1 MKPPA
6 SWNASKRWHRSSSI
20 SWTGSRSRPCAI
32 KRGGC
37 SSCRGIIGYL
47 LSLRLRLQ
55 PAGVPLG
62 HGSAHLVRVALR
74 FGRVA
79 RDSPACDEDRGGED
93 SGRKQGTYR
102 LSPGEG
108 PVEPRVRN
116 VRDRLSPIGGMVSWP
131 GPSWSGEDKGRRDT
145 GRAPPAHRG
154 SPSRRIAPQQ
164 LVDEARALGDGG
176 SEPDQVAEQLDPGRV
191 DERHA
196 GEVQA
201 EAARR
206 GVQLLADATQLV
218 DPGAKELAL
227 ELERGGRVARV
238 VVDSRDLQHIRLP
251 CEQSDLDDEHA
262 VRELH
267 AGCQAAAP
275 ENRFVVDPDEE
286 TT

>member
-1 MKPPA
+1 M
-6 SWNASKRWHRSSSI
+6 I
-20 SWTGSRSRPCAI
+20 V
-32 KRGGC
+32 
-37 SSCRGIIGYL
+37 YL
-47 LSLRLRLQ
+47 LSIRLRLQ
-55 PAGVPLG
+55 LAGVPPG

-74 FGRVA
+74 FGRA
-79 RDSPACDEDRGGED
+79 AWDSPACDEDRGGED

-102 LSPGEG
+102 LSPREG

-116 VRDRLSPIGGMVSWP
+116 VRDRFSPIGGLGSWP
-131 GPSWSGEDKGRRDT
+131 GPSGPGEDTGRHDT
-145 GRAPPAHRG
+145 GRAPPASRG

-176 SEPDQVAEQLDPGRV
+176 SEPDQGAEQLDPGRV

-227 ELERGGRVARV
+227 ELERGGRVARA
-238 VVDSRDLQHIRLP
+238 VVDSRDLQHGRLP

-267 AGCQAAAP
+267 AGCQAATSEIAI
-275 ENRFVVDPDEE
+275 VGDPDEE

>member
-1 MKPPA
+1 
-6 SWNASKRWHRSSSI
+6 
-20 SWTGSRSRPCAI
+20 
-32 KRGGC
+32 
-37 SSCRGIIGYL
+37 IIGYL
-47 LSLRLRLQ
+47 LSRRLRLQ
-55 PAGVPLG
+55 LADVPLC

-74 FGRVA
+74 FGPA
-79 RDSPACDEDRGGED
+79 AWDSPACDEDRGGED

-116 VRDRLSPIGGMVSWP
+116 VRDRLSPIGGLGSWP
-131 GPSWSGEDKGRRDT
+131 GPSGSGEDKGRRDT

-164 LVDEARALGDGG
+164 LADEARALGDGG
-176 SEPDQVAEQLDPGRV
+176 SEADQVAEQLDPGRV

-206 GVQLLADATQLV
+206 GVQRLAGATQFV

-227 ELERGGRVARV
+227 ELERGDRVARA
-238 VVDSRDLQHIRLP
+238 VVDSRDLQHDRLP
-251 CEQSDLDDEHA
+251 CEQSDLDDGRA
-262 VRELH
+262 GTELH

-275 ENRFVVDPDEE
+275 EIASSEIPTKKRLGVIARRGPGPTAREGMGDRCHGISGPRNIGAATALRG
-286 TT
+286 

>member
-6 SWNASKRWHRSSSI
+6 SWNASKRSHRSSSI

-47 LSLRLRLQ
+47 LSLRLRLRL
-55 PAGVPLG
+55 AGVPLG

-74 FGRVA
+74 FGRAA

-116 VRDRLSPIGGMVSWP
+116 VRDRLSPIGGLGSWP
-131 GPSWSGEDKGRRDT
+131 GPSGSGEDKGRRDT
-145 GRAPPAHRG
+145 GQAPPAHRG

-164 LVDEARALGDGG
+164 LVDEARARRDRG
-176 SEPDQVAEQLDPGRV
+176 SPSDQIAEQVDSGRV
-191 DERHA
+191 DERHG
-196 GEVQA
+196 GEVEV

-206 GVQLLADATQLV
+206 GRQLFAGAAQLF
-218 DPGAKELAL
+218 DPGTDELAFKL
-227 ELERGGRVARV
+227 
-238 VVDSRDLQHIRLP
+238 
-251 CEQSDLDDEHA
+251 
-262 VRELH
+262 
-267 AGCQAAAP
+267 
-275 ENRFVVDPDEE
+275 
-286 TT
+286 

>member
-37 SSCRGIIGYL
+37 SSCRGTIGYL

-55 PAGVPLG
+55 LADVPPG

-74 FGRVA
+74 FGRAA

-102 LSPGEG
+102 LSPGED

-116 VRDRLSPIGGMVSWP
+116 VRDRLSPIGGLGSWP
-131 GPSWSGEDKGRRDT
+131 GPSGSGEDNGRRDT

-154 SPSRRIAPQQ
+154 SASRRIAPPQ
-164 LVDEARALGDGG
+164 LVDEARARGDDG
-176 SEPDQVAEQLDPGRV
+176 SEPDQGAQQLPPGRV
-191 DERHA
+191 E
-196 GEVQA
+196 
-201 EAARR
+201 
-206 GVQLLADATQLV
+206 
-218 DPGAKELAL
+218 
-227 ELERGGRVARV
+227 
-238 VVDSRDLQHIRLP
+238 
-251 CEQSDLDDEHA
+251 
-262 VRELH
+262 
-267 AGCQAAAP
+267 
-275 ENRFVVDPDEE
+275 
-286 TT
+286 